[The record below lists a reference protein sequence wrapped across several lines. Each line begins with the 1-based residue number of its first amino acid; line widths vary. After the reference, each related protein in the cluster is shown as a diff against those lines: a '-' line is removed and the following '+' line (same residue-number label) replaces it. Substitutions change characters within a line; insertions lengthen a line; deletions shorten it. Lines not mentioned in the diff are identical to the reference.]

1 MSEALNTLNVI
12 DTEINL
18 GSFPYP
24 QKDANLL
31 AIRR

>member
-1 MSEALNTLNVI
+1 MSEAPNTLNVI

-24 QKDANLL
+24 QKDANPP
-31 AIRR
+31 AISR